1 VDQVTDAKTEFRLK
15 QWTKIIQTCQASG
28 MTVVAWCA
36 KNDINIKTYYYWL
49 RRIRILALESGK
61 NRPCNNEPSIVPVAY
76 QPSKA
81 SAAAAITI
89 HLPSVSIDIHEG
101 ASRATIEDVLCALKS
116 IC

>member
-1 VDQVTDAKTEFRLK
+1 MDPVNEAKTEFRLQ
-15 QWTKIIQTCQASG
+15 QWTKIIQTCQGSG

-49 RRIRILALESGK
+49 RRLRILALTSSK
-61 NRPCNNEPSIVPVAY
+61 TTACTNEHSIVPVAY
-76 QPSKA
+76 QPSRA
-81 SAAAAITI
+81 SNAAAITI

-101 ASRATIEDVLCALKS
+101 ASRAAIEDVLHALKN

>member
-1 VDQVTDAKTEFRLK
+1 MDQVTDAKSEFRLQ
-15 QWTKIIQTCQASG
+15 QWAKIIETCQASG

-49 RRIRILALESGK
+49 RRIRILALASSK
-61 NRPCNNEPSIVPVAY
+61 ATACNTEQSIVPVAF

-81 SAAAAITI
+81 KTAAAITI

-101 ASRATIEDVLCALKS
+101 ASRAAIEDVLLALKN

>member
-1 VDQVTDAKTEFRLK
+1 
-15 QWTKIIQTCQASG
+15 

-61 NRPCNNEPSIVPVAY
+61 STPCNNVQSIVPVAFK
-76 QPSKA
+76 PSKA
-81 SAAAAITI
+81 GNAAVITI
-89 HLPSVSIDIHEG
+89 HLPSVSIDIYEG
-101 ASRATIEDVLCALKS
+101 ASRAAIEDVLCALKN